1 MLISIDRRR
10 VKIYLDV
17 SCILINVLRKI
28 DLLFLEDVDLVVMVN
43 ILIIVE
49 FSDEKKKFKYV
60 LFDKIF

>member
-1 MLISIDRRR
+1 M
-10 VKIYLDV
+10 KIYLDV

-49 FSDEKKKFKYV
+49 FSDEKKKFKYG